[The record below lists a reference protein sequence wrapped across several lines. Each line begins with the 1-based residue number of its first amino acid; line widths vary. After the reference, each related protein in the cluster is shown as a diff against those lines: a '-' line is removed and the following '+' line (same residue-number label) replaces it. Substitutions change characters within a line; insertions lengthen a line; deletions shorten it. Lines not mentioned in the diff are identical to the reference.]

1 MDIVEIKNLKKTF
14 GNIVAVNNLSFT
26 IPKNSIFAI
35 IGRNGAGKTTTLRIM
50 LDIYQPD
57 NGEIT
62 YHFNDKTITSK
73 STELPKYISYLPEER
88 GLYKKMTVWDTLIFF
103 AELRNVISKKT
114 QKMIENYLEIFD
126 LKDRKNAKIQDL
138 SKGNQQKIQFI
149 ATIITNPEIIILD
162 EPLSGLDPININ
174 IIKDIIYEQKQ
185 AGKTIVYSTHLID
198 FAEKI
203 SDSILFID
211 EGKNILSGNIEDVKA
226 NFAKSNVILST
237 ESNIEEIDLNNFI
250 ENIASFGKSK
260 SIKLKENIKPQDFL
274 KYLVENNIIVNEFRA
289 NDISLQHIYFS
300 YVQKEIQEV

>member
-1 MDIVEIKNLKKTF
+1 
-14 GNIVAVNNLSFT
+14 
-26 IPKNSIFAI
+26 
-35 IGRNGAGKTTTLRIM
+35 
-50 LDIYQPD
+50 
-57 NGEIT
+57 
-62 YHFNDKTITSK
+62 
-73 STELPKYISYLPEER
+73 
-88 GLYKKMTVWDTLIFF
+88 
-103 AELRNVISKKT
+103 
-114 QKMIENYLEIFD
+114 MIENYLEIFD

-185 AGKTIVYSTHLID
+185 ADKTIVYSTHLID